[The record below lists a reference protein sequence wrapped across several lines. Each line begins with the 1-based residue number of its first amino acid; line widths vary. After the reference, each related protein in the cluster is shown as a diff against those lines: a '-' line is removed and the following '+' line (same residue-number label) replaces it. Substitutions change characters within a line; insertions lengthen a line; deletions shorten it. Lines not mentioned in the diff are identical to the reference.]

1 MITRIA
7 IKRLNDK
14 AFIPTQTHSG
24 DAGFDLYASERAVIK
39 PFERRIVKTGI
50 SISMP
55 RGYYG
60 RVAPRSGLAIKN
72 GIDVLAGVIDW
83 SYSGEIGVV
92 LINLAILG
100 SELNPGLES
109 AMFGGKNDFV
119 IQPGDR
125 IAQIIFTKIADE
137 VQFEEVNSLGS
148 TTRGSG
154 GYGSTG
160 V

>member
-1 MITRIA
+1 MN
-7 IKRLNDK
+7 IKIKKLNDK
-14 AFIPTQTHSG
+14 AFIPTQTHKG
-24 DAGFDLYASERAVIK
+24 DAGFDLYATERVVLR
-39 PFERRIVKTGI
+39 PFERRIVPTGI
-50 SISMP
+50 SISIPM
-55 RGYYG
+55 GYYG
-60 RVAPRSGLAIKN
+60 RIAPRSGLAVKK
-72 GIDVLAGVIDW
+72 GIDVMAGVIDH
-83 SYSGEIGVV
+83 SFRGEIGVV

-109 AMFGGKNDFV
+109 SMFGGKNDFI

-137 VQFEEVNSLGS
+137 IEFEEAISFDAS
-148 TTRGSG
+148 TRGSG